1 MPAGSVRPAAAQWS
15 FKPASCLPRES
26 WTAPRP
32 GPGMGLCPL
41 PACPWAGWPC
51 AAWPLPAP
59 GPVDQREVQRS
70 VHRRV
75 SAQYQRKSGQA
86 LPPSDTISRAGNL
99 VPHNQQDCT
108 AGFARETIE
117 RSSPAMFGPPPGS
130 IGRLPGKWTRKQPAP
145 RAADSTTVPE
155 VWHADGPPSTHS
167 AGCGQPI
174 FSRGALPTATRLFRA
189 RRRRCYAVLHQF
201 LAREPHRVR
210 AHGKLRGNSPGQD
223 RPVTG

>member
-1 MPAGSVRPAAAQWS
+1 MPAAAQWS

-26 WTAPRP
+26 WTAARP
-32 GPGMGLCPL
+32 GPVMGLCPF
-41 PACPWAGWPC
+41 PACPWPAWPC

-75 SAQYQRKSGQA
+75 SAQYQRRSAQA

-130 IGRLPGKWTRKQPAP
+130 IGRLHGNWTRKQPAP

-167 AGCGQPI
+167 AGCGQPK
-174 FSRGALPTATRLFRA
+174 FSRGALPTAAQLFGA
-189 RRRRCYAVLHQF
+189 RRRRCSAF
-201 LAREPHRVR
+201 LNQLLAGGPHGAR
-210 AHGKLRGNSPGQD
+210 ACG
-223 RPVTG
+223 